1 MTDKLIHK
9 AADLLQRLIALPSI
23 SGDED
28 KTARTIQSFFES
40 HDVKCHLLFN
50 NIYAFNEDFQKDKPT
65 LLLNSHHD
73 TVKPNVS
80 WIRDPFTPEI
90 NNGKLYGLG
99 SNDAGASLVSLIGVF
114 LHFYKERNL
123 SHNLVLAVT
132 AEEES
137 SGEKGIRS
145 VLPELGAIDLAIVG
159 EPTGMEMAVAEK
171 GLVVLRCEAHGKSG
185 HAARNI
191 GDNAILKAIEDI
203 RWFSSYHFTKESV
216 SLGPVK
222 MSVTMI
228 ESGTQHNVIP
238 DLCKFTVDIRTV
250 DTYSHEE
257 ILEIIRENTKSSFSE
272 PSLNL
277 SPSSISMEHP
287 LVKAAA
293 EVGVGTF
300 GSPTLSDQTFIPV
313 PSVKIG
319 PGMSERSHTA
329 DEFIYLAEIEQGI
342 TIYNKLLTCFLLS

>member
-1 MTDKLIHK
+1 MTDKLINT
-9 AADLLQRLIALPSI
+9 ATDLLKRLISLPSI

-28 KTARTIQSFFES
+28 KTAQEIQNFFELNGMKS
-40 HDVKCHLLFN
+40 YRLDN
-50 NIYAFNEDFQKDKPT
+50 NIYAFNEDFQANKPT

-80 WIRDPFTPEI
+80 WTRDPFTPEI
-90 NNGKLYGLG
+90 NNGKLFGLG
-99 SNDAGASLVSLIGVF
+99 SNDAGASLVSLIAVF
-114 LHFYKERNL
+114 LHFYKQKNL
-123 SHNLVLAVT
+123 SHNLVLAAT

-145 VLPELGAIDLAIVG
+145 VLPEVGTINLAIVG

-171 GLVVLRCEAHGKSG
+171 GLIVLRCEAIGKSG

-191 GDNAILKAIEDI
+191 GENAILKAIEDI
-203 RWFSSYHFTKESV
+203 RWFSSYQFPKESV

-238 DLCKFTVDIRTV
+238 DRCKFTVDIRTV
-250 DTYSHEE
+250 DTYTHEE
-257 ILEIIRENTKSSFSE
+257 ILNIIRENTISTFSD

-277 SPSSISMEHP
+277 SPSSIPMGHP
-287 LVKAAA
+287 LVKAAT
-293 EVGVGTF
+293 EFGIGTF
-300 GSPTLSDQTFIPV
+300 GSPTLSDQTFIPA

-342 TIYNKLLTCFLLS
+342 TIYNKLLTHFLIG

>member
-1 MTDKLIHK
+1 MSEILIHK
-9 AADLLQRLIALPSI
+9 ATDLLQRLIALPSI
-23 SGDED
+23 SGDEGG
-28 KTARTIQSFFES
+28 TARTIQSFFES
-40 HDVKCHLLFN
+40 HDVKCQRLFN
-50 NIYAFNEDFQKDKPT
+50 NIYALNEDFQKEKPT

-90 NNGKLYGLG
+90 NNGKLFGLG
-99 SNDAGASLVSLIGVF
+99 SNDAGASLVSLIAVF
-114 LHFYKERNL
+114 LHYYKQKDL
-123 SHNLVLAVT
+123 SYNLVLAAT

-145 VLPELGAIDLAIVG
+145 VLPELGVIDLAIVG

-171 GLVVLRCEAHGKSG
+171 GLIVLRCEAHGQSG

-191 GDNAILKAIEDI
+191 GENAILKAIEDI
-203 RWFSSYHFTKESV
+203 NWFSSYHFAIDSE

-222 MSVTMI
+222 MTVTMI

-238 DLCKFTVDIRTV
+238 DRCKFTVDIRTV
-250 DTYSHEE
+250 DTYSHDE
-257 ILEIIRENTKSSFSE
+257 ILKIIRENTKSIFSD

-277 SPSSISMEHP
+277 SPSSIPMEHP

-293 EVGVGTF
+293 EVGIGTF
-300 GSPTLSDQTFIPV
+300 GSPTLSDQTFIPA

-342 TIYNKLLTCFLLS
+342 MIYNKLLTHFLIG